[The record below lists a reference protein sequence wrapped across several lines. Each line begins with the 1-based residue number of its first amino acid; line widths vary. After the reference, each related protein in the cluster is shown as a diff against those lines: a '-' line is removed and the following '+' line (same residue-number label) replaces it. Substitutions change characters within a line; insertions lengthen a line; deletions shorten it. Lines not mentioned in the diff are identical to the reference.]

1 MEFCLGDESVLAG
14 DLHDARVKWY
24 FIGGHLK
31 IKDSDLKAIEAEY
44 PKLERRLLEMIV
56 VWLKRA
62 EPSTCEEL
70 LAALMMSNVNEE
82 QLARKLSEKYNCQ
95 LPAPGMSVIDS
106 LPNSQFT
113 LLHSQLY
120 LSQFKNHKQEFL
132 QTLPKVHK
140 NIYAVLY
147 LQLDLYYIMMHLLH

>member
-44 PKLERRLLEMIV
+44 PKLERQLLEMIV

-70 LAALMMSNVNEE
+70 LAALMMSNVGEE
-82 QLARKLSEKYNCQ
+82 QLASKLSEKYNCQ
-95 LPAPGMSVIDS
+95 LPASSEGMSVIDS

-113 LLHSQLY
+113 LLHSQLSLY
-120 LSQFKNHKQEFL
+120 
-132 QTLPKVHK
+132 
-140 NIYAVLY
+140 IYKL
-147 LQLDLYYIMMHLLH
+147 